1 MVMIKVRKI
10 AFMAVMT
17 LVMTLAMSCSNQTDT
32 TLTQQ
37 QNGISNYLKNSHQP
51 RLIPEAEIG
60 ESLDENP
67 QFYSQWGLDIYRYIA
82 TYYDEERASK
92 PVVALGDE
100 IALRYSAYL
109 FKNSKPTINELFATN
124 DQALINELISAG
136 LDVSYEWSSEPLV
149 VTFGNGEILDSL
161 EIALEGCYEGDS
173 VEIYL
178 SFEAGYGN
186 HIFGMVPKKSA
197 MVWHIDILSVTK
209 K

>member
-1 MVMIKVRKI
+1 
-10 AFMAVMT
+10 MAVMT

-37 QNGISNYLKNSHQP
+37 QNSISSYLKNSHQP

-100 IALRYSAYL
+100 VALRYSAYL
-109 FKNSKPTINELFATN
+109 FKSSRPTSSDLFATN
-124 DQALINELISAG
+124 DEAKIQELVSAG
-136 LDVSYEWSSEPLV
+136 LDASYEWSSEPLV
-149 VTFGNGEILDSL
+149 VSFGSGEIFDSL
-161 EIALEGCYEGDS
+161 EIALEDCHEGDS

-178 SFEAGYGN
+178 TFEAGYGN
-186 HIFGMVPKKSA
+186 NYVGMVPKKSA
-197 MVWHIDILSVTK
+197 MVWYIDILSVTK

>member
-1 MVMIKVRKI
+1 MIKARKI

-37 QNGISNYLKNSHQP
+37 QNGIGSYLKNSHQP

-82 TYYDEERASK
+82 TYYDEGRESK

-100 IALRYSAYL
+100 VALHYSAYL
-109 FKNSKPTINELFATN
+109 FKSSRPTSSDLFATN
-124 DQALINELISAG
+124 DEAKIQELVSAG
-136 LDVSYEWSSEPLV
+136 LDASYEWSSEPLV
-149 VTFGNGEILDSL
+149 VSFGSGEIFDSL
-161 EIALEGCYEGDS
+161 EIALEGCHEGDS
-173 VEIYL
+173 VEVYL
-178 SFEAGYGN
+178 TFEAGYGN
-186 HIFGMVPKKSA
+186 NYVGMVPKKSA
-197 MVWHIDILSVTK
+197 MVWYIDILSVTK

>member
-1 MVMIKVRKI
+1 MIKVTKI

-37 QNGISNYLKNSHQP
+37 QNSISSYLKNSHQP

-100 IALRYSAYL
+100 VALRYSAYL
-109 FKNSKPTINELFATN
+109 FKSSRPTSSDLFATN
-124 DQALINELISAG
+124 DEAKIQELVSAG
-136 LDVSYEWSSEPLV
+136 LDASYEWSSEPLV
-149 VTFGNGEILDSL
+149 VSFGSGEIFDSL
-161 EIALEGCYEGDS
+161 EIALEDCHEGDS

-178 SFEAGYGN
+178 TFEAGYGN
-186 HIFGMVPKKSA
+186 NYVGMVPKKSA
-197 MVWHIDILSVTK
+197 MVWYIDILSVTK

>member
-1 MVMIKVRKI
+1 MIKVTKI

-37 QNGISNYLKNSHQP
+37 QNSISSYLKNSHQP

-100 IALRYSAYL
+100 VALRYSAYL
-109 FKNSKPTINELFATN
+109 FKSSRPTSGDLFATN
-124 DQALINELISAG
+124 DEAKIQELVSAG
-136 LDVSYEWSSEPLV
+136 LDASYEWSSEPLV
-149 VTFGNGEILDSL
+149 VSFGSGEIFDSL
-161 EIALEGCYEGDS
+161 EIALEGCHEGDS
-173 VEIYL
+173 VEVYL
-178 SFEAGYGN
+178 TFEAGYGN
-186 HIFGMVPKKSA
+186 NYVGMVPKKSA
-197 MVWHIDILSVTK
+197 MVWYIDILSVTK

>member
-1 MVMIKVRKI
+1 MTKVFKI
-10 AFMAVMT
+10 AAMAVVT
-17 LVMTLAMSCSNQTDT
+17 LVMTFAMSCSNQTDT

-37 QNGISNYLKNSHQP
+37 QNSISNYLKNSHQP

-82 TYYDEERASK
+82 TYYDEGRESK

-100 IALRYSAYL
+100 VALRYSAYL
-109 FKNSKPTINELFATN
+109 FKSSRPTSSDLFATN
-124 DQALINELISAG
+124 DEAKIQELVSAG
-136 LDVSYEWSSEPLV
+136 LDASYEWSSEPLV
-149 VTFGNGEILDSL
+149 VSFGSGEIFDSL
-161 EIALEGCYEGDS
+161 EIALEGCHEGDS

-178 SFEAGYGN
+178 TFEAGYGN
-186 HIFGMVPKKSA
+186 NYVGMVPKKSA
-197 MVWHIDILSVTK
+197 MVWYIDILSVTK

>member
-1 MVMIKVRKI
+1 
-10 AFMAVMT
+10 MAVMT

-37 QNGISNYLKNSHQP
+37 QNSISSYLKNSHQP

-82 TYYDEERASK
+82 TYYDEGRESK

-100 IALRYSAYL
+100 VALRYSAYL
-109 FKNSKPTINELFATN
+109 FKSSRPTSGDLFATN
-124 DQALINELISAG
+124 DEAKIQELVSAG
-136 LDVSYEWSSEPLV
+136 LDASYEWSSEPLV
-149 VTFGNGEILDSL
+149 VSFGNGEIFDSL
-161 EIALEGCYEGDS
+161 EIALEGCHEGDS
-173 VEIYL
+173 VEVYL
-178 SFEAGYGN
+178 TFEAGYGN
-186 HIFGMVPKKSA
+186 NYVGMVPKKSA
-197 MVWHIDILSVTK
+197 MVWYIDILSVTK

>member
-1 MVMIKVRKI
+1 MTKVFKI
-10 AFMAVMT
+10 AAMAVIT
-17 LVMTLAMSCSNQTDT
+17 LVMTFAMSCSNQTDT

-37 QNGISNYLKNSHQP
+37 QNSISNYLKNSHQP

-100 IALRYSAYL
+100 VALRYSAYL
-109 FKNSKPTINELFATN
+109 FKSSRPTSSELFATN
-124 DQALINELISAG
+124 DEAKIRELVSAG
-136 LDVSYEWSSEPLV
+136 LDASYEWSSEPLV
-149 VTFGNGEILDSL
+149 VTFGSGEIFDSL
-161 EIALEGCYEGDS
+161 EIALEGCHEGDS

-178 SFEAGYGN
+178 TFEAGYGN
-186 HIFGMVPKKSA
+186 NYVGMVPKKSA
-197 MVWHIDILSVTK
+197 MVWYIDILSVTK

>member
-1 MVMIKVRKI
+1 MIKARKI

-37 QNGISNYLKNSHQP
+37 QNGIGSYLKNSHQP

-92 PVVALGDE
+92 PVVALGNE

-124 DQALINELISAG
+124 DQALINELISTG
-136 LDVSYEWSSEPLV
+136 LDASYEWSSEPLV

-173 VEIYL
+173 VEVYL
-178 SFEAGYGN
+178 TFEAGYGN
-186 HIFGMVPKKSA
+186 HILGMVPKKSA
-197 MVWHIDILSVTK
+197 MVWYIDILSVTK

>member
-1 MVMIKVRKI
+1 MIKARKI

-17 LVMTLAMSCSNQTDT
+17 LVMTLALSCSNQTDT

-92 PVVALGDE
+92 PVVALGNE

-124 DQALINELISAG
+124 DQTLINELISTG
-136 LDVSYEWSSEPLV
+136 LDASYEWSSEPLV

-161 EIALEGCYEGDS
+161 EIALEGCHEGDS
-173 VEIYL
+173 VEVYL
-178 SFEAGYGN
+178 TFEAGYGN
-186 HIFGMVPKKSA
+186 HILGMVPKKSA
-197 MVWHIDILSVTK
+197 MVWYIDILSVTK

>member
-1 MVMIKVRKI
+1 MIKVTKI

-37 QNGISNYLKNSHQP
+37 QNSIGSYLKNSHQP

-100 IALRYSAYL
+100 VALRYSAYL
-109 FKNSKPTINELFATN
+109 FKSSRPTSGDLFATN
-124 DQALINELISAG
+124 DEAKIQELISAG
-136 LDVSYEWSSEPLV
+136 LDASYEWSSEPLV

-161 EIALEGCYEGDS
+161 EIALEGCHEGDS
-173 VEIYL
+173 VEVYL
-178 SFEAGYGN
+178 TFEAGYGN
-186 HIFGMVPKKSA
+186 NYVGMVPKKSA
-197 MVWHIDILSVTK
+197 MVWYIDILSVTK

>member
-1 MVMIKVRKI
+1 MVKVTKI

-37 QNGISNYLKNSHQP
+37 QNSISSYLKNSHQP

-82 TYYDEERASK
+82 TYYDEGRESK

-100 IALRYSAYL
+100 VALRYSAYL
-109 FKNSKPTINELFATN
+109 FKSSRPTSGDLFATN
-124 DQALINELISAG
+124 DEAKIQELVSAG
-136 LDVSYEWSSEPLV
+136 LDASYEWSSEPLV
-149 VTFGNGEILDSL
+149 VTFGSGEIFDSL
-161 EIALEGCYEGDS
+161 EIALEGCHEGDS

-178 SFEAGYGN
+178 TFEAGYGN
-186 HIFGMVPKKSA
+186 NYVGMVPKKSA
-197 MVWHIDILSVTK
+197 MVWYIDILSVTK

>member
-1 MVMIKVRKI
+1 MIKVTKI

-37 QNGISNYLKNSHQP
+37 QNSIGSYLKNSHQP

-100 IALRYSAYL
+100 VALRYSAYL
-109 FKNSKPTINELFATN
+109 FKSSRPTSGDLFATN
-124 DQALINELISAG
+124 DEAKIQELVSAG
-136 LDVSYEWSSEPLV
+136 LDASYEWSSEPLV
-149 VTFGNGEILDSL
+149 VSFGSGEIFDSL
-161 EIALEGCYEGDS
+161 EIALEGCHEGDS
-173 VEIYL
+173 VEVYL
-178 SFEAGYGN
+178 TFEAGYGN
-186 HIFGMVPKKSA
+186 NYVGMVPKKSA
-197 MVWHIDILSVTK
+197 MVWYIDILSVTK

>member
-1 MVMIKVRKI
+1 MIKVTKI

-37 QNGISNYLKNSHQP
+37 QNSISSYLKNSHQP

-92 PVVALGDE
+92 PVVALGNE

-124 DQALINELISAG
+124 DQALINELISTG
-136 LDVSYEWSSEPLV
+136 LDASYEWSSEPLV

-173 VEIYL
+173 VEVYL
-178 SFEAGYGN
+178 TFEAGYGN
-186 HIFGMVPKKSA
+186 HILGMVPKKSA
-197 MVWHIDILSVTK
+197 MVWYIDILSVTK

>member
-1 MVMIKVRKI
+1 MIKARKI

-136 LDVSYEWSSEPLV
+136 LDASYEWSSEPLV

>member
-1 MVMIKVRKI
+1 MVMIKARKI

-37 QNGISNYLKNSHQP
+37 QNGIGSYLKNSHQP

-92 PVVALGDE
+92 PVVALGNE

-124 DQALINELISAG
+124 DQALINELISTG
-136 LDVSYEWSSEPLV
+136 LDASYEWSSEPLV

-173 VEIYL
+173 VEVYL
-178 SFEAGYGN
+178 TFEAGYGN
-186 HIFGMVPKKSA
+186 HILGMVPKKSA
-197 MVWHIDILSVTK
+197 MVWYIDILSVTK

>member
-1 MVMIKVRKI
+1 MIKVTKI

-37 QNGISNYLKNSHQP
+37 QNSIGSYLKNSHQP

-60 ESLDENP
+60 ESLEENP
-67 QFYSQWGLDIYRYIA
+67 KFYTQWGLDIYRYIA

-100 IALRYSAYL
+100 VALRYSAYL
-109 FKNSKPTINELFATN
+109 FKSSRPTSGDLFATN
-124 DQALINELISAG
+124 DEAKIQELVSAG
-136 LDVSYEWSSEPLV
+136 LDASYEWSSEPLV

-161 EIALEGCYEGDS
+161 EIALEGCHEGDS
-173 VEIYL
+173 VEVYL
-178 SFEAGYGN
+178 TFEAGYGN
-186 HIFGMVPKKSA
+186 HILGMVPKKSV
-197 MVWHIDILSVTK
+197 MVWYIDILSVTK

>member
-1 MVMIKVRKI
+1 
-10 AFMAVMT
+10 MAVMT

-37 QNGISNYLKNSHQP
+37 QNGIGSYLKNSHQP

-92 PVVALGDE
+92 PVVALGNE

-124 DQALINELISAG
+124 DQALINELISTG
-136 LDVSYEWSSEPLV
+136 LDASYEWSSEPLV

-173 VEIYL
+173 VEVYL
-178 SFEAGYGN
+178 TFEAGYGN
-186 HIFGMVPKKSA
+186 HILGMVPKKSA
-197 MVWHIDILSVTK
+197 MVWYIDILSVTK

>member
-1 MVMIKVRKI
+1 MIKVTKI

-37 QNGISNYLKNSHQP
+37 QNSISSYLKNSHQP

-82 TYYDEERASK
+82 TYYDEGRESK

-100 IALRYSAYL
+100 VALRYSAYL
-109 FKNSKPTINELFATN
+109 FKSSRPTSGDLFATN
-124 DQALINELISAG
+124 DEAKIQELVSAG
-136 LDVSYEWSSEPLV
+136 LDASYEWSSEPLV
-149 VTFGNGEILDSL
+149 VSFGSGEIFDSL
-161 EIALEGCYEGDS
+161 EIALEGCHEGDS

-178 SFEAGYGN
+178 TFEAGYGN
-186 HIFGMVPKKSA
+186 NYVGMVPKKSA
-197 MVWHIDILSVTK
+197 MVWYIDILSVTK

>member
-1 MVMIKVRKI
+1 MIKARKI

-136 LDVSYEWSSEPLV
+136 LDASYEWSSEPLV

-197 MVWHIDILSVTK
+197 MVWYIDILSVTK